1 MRKTPSFP
9 SKQSGG
15 ENPAQWPMWGLW
27 PRSESGFEWVDGE
40 EFTGLNFRRA
50 GDQWVSPDTTPNPG
64 PWLVPKNDRYGKPYA
79 MLRRRA
85 ALLRDIVDL
94 GKNAS
99 SERILAFADKWG
111 GLGLGERCVAPDGR
125 VRAGDSF
132 GAWRQSA
139 VRVAVLMGLWRKV
152 KASDTKTLSKLVK
165 WRPDGVIVQIAHVS
179 GKLRPDLITLYASDS
194 PGLVSALEGPGDE
207 FEESVL
213 ALKGQDPFQLL
224 KKWTPGEVLEPMRYY
239 VCREVNKALL
249 GKVNRTV
256 LPFKDNRVHYVPNS
270 LLACI
275 YVAFQD
281 VITGA
286 VAGERECQHCG
297 MPFTAKRKNK
307 RYCDDNC
314 AKRAWDEKNRAGEAH
329 DE

>member
-1 MRKTPSFP
+1 
-9 SKQSGG
+9 
-15 ENPAQWPMWGLW
+15 MWGLW

-40 EFTGLNFRRA
+40 EFAGLNFHRV
-50 GDQWVSPDTTPNPG
+50 GDEWVSPDTKPNPG
-64 PWLVPKNDRYGKPYA
+64 PWLVPKDDRYGKPYA

-85 ALLRDIVDL
+85 ALLRDFVDL

-111 GLGLGERCVAPDGR
+111 DLGLGGCCVAPNGR

-132 GAWRQSA
+132 GTWRQSA

-152 KASDTKTLSKLVK
+152 KASDAETLSKLVE
-165 WRPDGVIVQIAHVS
+165 WRPDGVIVRIPHVS
-179 GKLRPDLITLYASDS
+179 GRLRPDLITLYESDS
-194 PGLVSALEGPGDE
+194 RQVVAAFRGPGDA
-207 FEESVL
+207 FETSVL
-213 ALKGQDPFQLL
+213 ALRGHDPFQLL
-224 KKWTPGEVLEPMRYY
+224 KKWTPGDVLEPMRYY
-239 VCREVNKALL
+239 VCREVNKALV

-256 LPFKDNRVHYVPNS
+256 LLYRDNSVHYVPSS

-286 VAGERECQHCG
+286 VAGERECRHCG

-314 AKRAWDEKNRAGEAH
+314 AKRAWDEKKRTGERGQ
-329 DE
+329 E